1 MQRRKN
7 MKDVAST
14 VECYLKEHGAT
25 GEAAIGA
32 MVEQAWRRIN
42 RAYME
47 MDRAVEPAAR
57 WLLDMTRML
66 EIYYLH
72 GRDGLTYGRD
82 IKNLV
87 AFLFLEQVPL

>member
-1 MQRRKN
+1 M
-7 MKDVAST
+7 
-14 VECYLKEHGAT
+14 KEHGAT
-25 GEAAIGA
+25 GEEAVAAIGT

-47 MDRAVEPAAR
+47 MDRTVEPAAR
-57 WLLDMTRML
+57 LLLDMTRML

-82 IKNLV
+82 IKDLV